1 MAKNQ
6 EIAKM
11 LEIAADKATIEQLN
25 TIINARDIQIDELK
39 AQVNALRDS
48 LSAISIMSESSLL
61 DYATNLADSALDKAP
76 AQCLKAHDKALIHRL
91 IDEKSIEN
99 EYTDQLIM
107 VEDVEEFIKELGSE

>member
-76 AQCLKAHDKALIHRL
+76 SQCLKAHDKALIQKLDRFLCDKGINSAIASSHL
-91 IDEKSIEN
+91 C
-99 EYTDQLIM
+99 
-107 VEDVEEFIKELGSE
+107 EFIKELEK